1 MSDLTKLA
9 EHILERATHIVTEH
23 HEELEP
29 IWFMASDMD
38 TIKVIKTPW
47 GDDMM
52 KEAFLFA
59 IRQILKDNEQIKFY
73 VQVSEGWSSNEINTP
88 EHEKELP
95 PKDRSNCREIIIITG
110 CTRDYLEQILWT
122 APITTLE
129 SGRRTVGAVDKSNGA
144 LAGRFINLFPR
155 ILSS

>member
-9 EHILERATHIVTEH
+9 EHILERATHLVTEH
-23 HEELEP
+23 NLELEP
-29 IWFMASDMD
+29 IWFMASDINM
-38 TIKVIKTPW
+38 IKVINTPW
-47 GDDMM
+47 ADDIM

-73 VQVSEGWSSNEINTP
+73 VQVSEGWSSNEISTP
-88 EHEKELP
+88 EHERELP
-95 PKDRSNCREIIIITG
+95 PKERSNCREIIIVTG

-129 SGRRTVGAVDKSNGA
+129 SGQRTVGAVDKSNAA
-144 LAGRFINLFPR
+144 LAGRIINLFPR
-155 ILSS
+155 TFSS